1 MRKYLLILVTCSL
14 ICLDQILKL
23 FIVKNFQLGETKS
36 VLNGVFSFTYLRN
49 YGAAFSILQNQI
61 ILFTVITI
69 VIVGSASYYLMK
81 QKSTNFLLDMSLI
94 LIISGG
100 LGNFIDRIRIGYVI
114 DMIDLDFMNFAIFN
128 LADSFLTIGVILLFI
143 MFWKE
148 EKYGNSN

>member
-1 MRKYLLILVTCSL
+1 
-14 ICLDQILKL
+14 
-23 FIVKNFQLGETKS
+23 
-36 VLNGVFSFTYLRN
+36 
-49 YGAAFSILQNQI
+49 
-61 ILFTVITI
+61 
-69 VIVGSASYYLMK
+69 MK